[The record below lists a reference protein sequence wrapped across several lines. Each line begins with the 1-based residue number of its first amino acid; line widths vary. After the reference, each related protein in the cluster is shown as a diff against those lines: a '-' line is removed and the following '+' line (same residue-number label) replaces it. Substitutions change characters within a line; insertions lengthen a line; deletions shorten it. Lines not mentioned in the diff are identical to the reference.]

1 MMNGE
6 EAVLVRIRRAERDIE
21 KLDDNK
27 AELRDL
33 NALTEEVRSLR
44 KAVVAFAFSIA
55 GSAIVFAL
63 TVLYLQGGAG

>member
-1 MMNGE
+1 MNGDQ
-6 EAVLVRIRRAERDIE
+6 AVLARLTRAERDIE
-21 KLDDNK
+21 KLDDQK

-63 TVLYLQGGAG
+63 TVLYLLGGGG